1 MTWVGKL
8 LVVLHLVLSIM
19 FMALAG
25 AVFNAHTNWKKARD
39 SAQTQYQQEQRKAQD
54 LDRELQA
61 ARTEA
66 AQKIAA
72 LEGQVTQLTGERTNL
87 QAAVTGLE
95 AESKQL
101 KVALDAERN
110 LAQNN
115 STEAGERVRESQ
127 LLRAQNAD
135 LFKSRGEMVAR
146 IRDMEDK
153 LFGQDVQI
161 QQLNEKHE
169 KTLRDNAK
177 MREFLA
183 SNGLP
188 TDTREMLV
196 REQAA
201 PIVRGLVNE
210 VRKAEKG
217 NLEYVEISL
226 GSNDGLVR
234 GHRATLYRGDQFLG
248 RIRLVSVE
256 RDRAVGTIEEK
267 AKNAIIEKGDNVTTK
282 F

>member
-25 AVFNAHTNWKKARD
+25 AVFNAHKNWKTAQESALKQFQAEQGKAR
-39 SAQTQYQQEQRKAQD
+39 A
-54 LDRELQA
+54 LDQELQA
-61 ARTEA
+61 AKTEA
-66 AQKIAA
+66 AQKIAG

-95 AESKQL
+95 AEAKQL
-101 KVALDAERN
+101 KVALDAERE
-110 LAQNN
+110 LAKNN

-135 LFKSRGEMVAR
+135 LFKSRGDLVAK
-146 IRDMEDK
+146 IREMEDK
-153 LFGQDVQI
+153 AFGQEVQL

-183 SNGLP
+183 ANNLP
-188 TDTREMLV
+188 TDPREMLV
-196 REQAA
+196 KEQAA
-201 PIVRGLVNE
+201 PVVRGLVVE

-234 GHRATLYRGDQFLG
+234 GHKATLYRDDQFLG
-248 RIRLVSVE
+248 RIKLVSVE
-256 RDRAVGTIEEK
+256 RNRAVGTVEEK

>member
-25 AVFNAHTNWKKARD
+25 AVFNAHTNWKK
-39 SAQTQYQQEQRKAQD
+39 SQEQALKNYQSEQGKART
-54 LDRELQA
+54 LDTELQA

>member
-39 SAQTQYQQEQRKAQD
+39 AALNQYTQEQRKAQD
-54 LDRELQA
+54 LDRDLQA
-61 ARTEA
+61 ARTDA
-66 AQKIAA
+66 VQKIAD

-135 LFKSRGEMVAR
+135 LFKSRGEMVAT

-153 LFGQDVQI
+153 LFGQDVLI

-201 PIVRGLVNE
+201 PAVRGLVNE

-217 NLEYVEISL
+217 NLEYVEISI

-234 GHRATLYRGDQFLG
+234 GHKATVYRGDQFLG

-256 RDRAVGTIEEK
+256 RNRAVGTIEEK

>member
-25 AVFNAHTNWKKARD
+25 AVFNAHTNWKKAQET
-39 SAQTQYQQEQRKAQD
+39 ALKQYQTEQGKSRS
-54 LDRELQA
+54 LDQELQA
-61 ARTEA
+61 AKTDA

-95 AESKQL
+95 AETKQL
-101 KVALDAERN
+101 KVALDAERE
-110 LAQNN
+110 LAKNN

-135 LFKSRGEMVAR
+135 LFKSRGDLVAK

-153 LFGQDVQI
+153 AFGQEVLI

-183 SNGLP
+183 ANSLP
-188 TDTREMLV
+188 TDPREMLV
-196 REQAA
+196 QEQAA
-201 PIVRGLVNE
+201 PLVRGLVIE
-210 VRKAEKG
+210 ARKAEKG

-234 GHRATLYRGDQFLG
+234 GHKATLYRDDQFLG
-248 RIRLVSVE
+248 RISLVSIE
-256 RDRAVGTIEEK
+256 RNRAVGIVEEK
-267 AKNAIIEKGDNVTTK
+267 AKNAVIKKGDNVTTK

>member
-87 QAAVTGLE
+87 QTAVTGLE

>member
-8 LVVLHLVLSIM
+8 LVVLHLVLSVM

-25 AVFNAHTNWKKARD
+25 AVFNAHKNWKTAQE
-39 SAQTQYQQEQRKAQD
+39 SALKQFQAEQTKSRT
-54 LDRELQA
+54 LDTDLQA
-61 ARTEA
+61 AKTEA

-87 QAAVTGLE
+87 QASVTNLE
-95 AESKQL
+95 AETKQL

-135 LFKSRGEMVAR
+135 LFKSRGDLAAQVR
-146 IRDMEDK
+146 QLEDK
-153 LFGQDVQI
+153 LFGQDVQL

-169 KTLRDNAK
+169 KALRDSAK

-188 TDTREMLV
+188 TDPREMLV
-196 REQAA
+196 KEQAA
-201 PIVRGLVNE
+201 PLVRGLVME

-234 GHRATLYRGDQFLG
+234 GHKASLYRNDQYLG
-248 RIRLVSVE
+248 WIRLVSVE
-256 RDRAVGTIEEK
+256 RNRAVGTIVEK
-267 AKNAIIEKGDNVTTK
+267 AKNAVIEKGDNVTTR

>member
-25 AVFNAHTNWKKARD
+25 AVFNAHTNWKKAQE
-39 SAQTQYQQEQRKAQD
+39 SALKQYQQEQGKARA
-54 LDRELQA
+54 LDTELQA
-61 ARTEA
+61 ARTTA
-66 AQKIAA
+66 AQTIAG

-135 LFKSRGEMVAR
+135 LFKSRGEMVAT

-153 LFGQDVQI
+153 LFGQDVLI

-177 MREFLA
+177 MCEFLA

-201 PIVRGLVNE
+201 PVVRGLVNE

-217 NLEYVEISL
+217 NLEYVEISI

-234 GHRATLYRGDQFLG
+234 GHKATVYRDDQFLG

-256 RDRAVGTIEEK
+256 RNRSVGTVEEK

>member
-177 MREFLA
+177 MCEFLA